1 MSRMKTLLIGAAFA
15 AIVACM
21 ISAGF
26 FMMRDENETDMQDN
40 RRRATRMFLS
50 LALRVGLS
58 VSLFVAILLAWEFGL
73 IQPAGIPG

>member
-1 MSRMKTLLIGAAFA
+1 MKTLLIAVAFA

-26 FMMRDENETDMQDN
+26 FMMRDEDETNAQNN
-40 RRRATRMFLS
+40 RQRAMRMFLS

-58 VSLFVAILLAWEFGL
+58 VSLFVAILIAWELGW